1 MSHENAGDFGT
12 VRLGRRRAL
21 SDRIEN
27 SGDSAGEL
35 GVGGIDGRIDDG
47 DHDAIA
53 ARQAMRL
60 IEAELCAGILRRV
73 LGKRLPLAGPVV
85 VVGLGVLHI
94 RIGAERLKQRLHRAV
109 AGKT

>member
-27 SGDSAGEL
+27 SGDGAGEL
-35 GVGGIDGRIDDG
+35 GVGGIDGGIDDG
-47 DHDAIA
+47 NHNPIA

-60 IEAELCAGILRRV
+60 FVAELCAGILRRV
-73 LGKRLPLAGPVV
+73 LGKLIPLAGPVV
-85 VVGLGVLHI
+85 VVGAG
-94 RIGAERLKQRLHRAV
+94 RLAHR
-109 AGKT
+109 GRC